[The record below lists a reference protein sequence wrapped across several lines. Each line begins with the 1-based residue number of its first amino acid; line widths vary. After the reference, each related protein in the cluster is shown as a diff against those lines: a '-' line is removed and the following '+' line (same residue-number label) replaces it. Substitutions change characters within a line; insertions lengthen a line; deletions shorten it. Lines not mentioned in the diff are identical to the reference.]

1 MVTTSKSNVL
11 FFYPENIPSAMLL
24 NSTMKKILIDLR
36 KSSSV
41 NESQWTVKS
50 ILNNAKVSCCYHSIE
65 RSKKDNKDKSESEIL
80 ATIRNRLSVI
90 IFGTDSVSRLN
101 FIRTQPKTYQY
112 LTKEL
117 KAIEYKGY
125 NKIGDNTFPNI
136 IALLTGNLWT
146 DEFAQKCYRKFVK
159 DARRYSEIFDNCPII
174 WKDFQSAG
182 YTTALL
188 EILLSYSHDFQVTY
202 KNDLTFSHVWA
213 TALTHDNM
221 NQGVYADEPNLK
233 YLKSLKED
241 GIFNKTILFFISDHG
256 IRFGKFRE
264 TDWGR
269 YEENLPSVFIVLPEW
284 FHERFPIASKNLQE
298 NSLRLSTPL
307 DLHETFKDILYEKY
321 SDKNHVLKNSSDKE
335 RRISLFQVITM
346 VVLKNRK
353 LLNRLPITRTCTD
366 IGMPLQYCACQN
378 YVQLEDTDDET
389 TYSGIVGHLVTVQAS
404 YEPGN
409 ALIETALIWEKT
421 NKNSS
426 FTVFGEISRINRYG
440 DQSKCVSDNI
450 KLYGSVTLMMIDFRA
465 VFIKGSLKNYP

>member
-1 MVTTSKSNVL
+1 
-11 FFYPENIPSAMLL
+11 
-24 NSTMKKILIDLR
+24 
-36 KSSSV
+36 
-41 NESQWTVKS
+41 
-50 ILNNAKVSCCYHSIE
+50 
-65 RSKKDNKDKSESEIL
+65 
-80 ATIRNRLSVI
+80 
-90 IFGTDSVSRLN
+90 
-101 FIRTQPKTYQY
+101 
-112 LTKEL
+112 
-117 KAIEYKGY
+117 
-125 NKIGDNTFPNI
+125 
-136 IALLTGNLWT
+136 
-146 DEFAQKCYRKFVK
+146 
-159 DARRYSEIFDNCPII
+159 
-174 WKDFQSAG
+174 
-182 YTTALL
+182 
-188 EILLSYSHDFQVTY
+188 
-202 KNDLTFSHVWA
+202 
-213 TALTHDNM
+213 M

-335 RRISLFQVITM
+335 RRISLFQ
-346 VVLKNRK
+346 
-353 LLNRLPITRTCTD
+353 RLPITRTCTD

-378 YVQLEDTDDET
+378 YVQIEDINGIFGKIAYYLLLHLNKILRYFHCSQVKRLVVKKAFKTLDET

-426 FTVFGEISRINRYG
+426 FTISWNISINRYG
-440 DQSKCVSDNI
+440 DQSKCVSDSEMAKI
-450 KLYGSVTLMMIDFRA
+450 CVCKDRI
-465 VFIKGSLKNYP
+465 